1 MYKEVAP
8 SLLEGR
14 YRLTDVLG
22 VGGMSTV
29 YGAYDALLD
38 VWRAV
43 KILEHG
49 LSVRQRTR
57 ERFLTEAR
65 TMARLR
71 HPNIVNVLDVGLDG
85 ERVYMVMELMLGGS
99 LMERVDSHGRL
110 TPLQACQTMS
120 EVLLA
125 LEHSHQHGVVHR
137 DVKPQNV

>member
-14 YRLTDVLG
+14 YRLTEILG

-43 KILEHG
+43 KILEHD

-57 ERFLTEAR
+57 ERFLS
-65 TMARLR
+65 
-71 HPNIVNVLDVGLDG
+71 
-85 ERVYMVMELMLGGS
+85 LG
-99 LMERVDSHGRL
+99 
-110 TPLQACQTMS
+110 
-120 EVLLA
+120 
-125 LEHSHQHGVVHR
+125 
-137 DVKPQNV
+137 